1 MTAGKAFQPLRS
13 SREFRLVYDRGVRL
27 HSPFFSLFILETPG
41 QQLRLG
47 ITVTKKIGS
56 AVVRNRCKRRL
67 REVAR
72 RSTLPVLAGIGCDI
86 VINARTAMI
95 KAHVNDLVAALSR
108 SLEKY
113 RENLLRT
120 GGRNTNGPSSDSPS
134 TDL

>member
-27 HSPFFSLFILETPG
+27 HSPFFSLFILETSG
-41 QQLRLG
+41 HQVRLG
-47 ITVTKKIGS
+47 ITVTKKVGP

-72 RSTLPVLAGIGCDI
+72 RSILPILNGIGCDI

-95 KAHVNDLVAALSR
+95 QAHLKDLIAALSH
-108 SLEKY
+108 SLSKY
-113 RENLLRT
+113 RDSVQRT

-134 TDL
+134 TGL